1 MAKYDGVLGRR
12 LLTIDEKPNEITLVF
27 EDNRFLIIYLKEGKL
42 ETESI
47 PE

>member
-1 MAKYDGVLGRR
+1 MAKYDGVIGKK
-12 LLTIDEKPNEITLVF
+12 LLTVDEKPNEITLIF
-27 EDNRFLIIYLKEGKL
+27 EDNRYLIVYLKEGKL